1 MNILFVTATR
11 VGDAVLTTG
20 VLAALI
26 EKYPRSRITVA
37 CGAVAVPLFSAA
49 PNVVRCIAMVKR
61 KYSLHWLALWR
72 ACCATWWDLV
82 VDFRGS
88 GLAYLLAAR
97 TRRVYRRRPELGHRL
112 CELAAVMNF
121 PSPPPPRLWT
131 DATHEEQ
138 AAGLISDEDSVLA
151 IGPTANWQGKIWPA
165 ENFAALVERLT
176 SVDGFLPGARI
187 AVLGAANEKELSR
200 PLLDAIAPE
209 RLIDLVGQADLPTAG
224 AILKRCAL
232 FIGNDSGLMHLAAAA
247 GTPTLG
253 LFGPSREEKYAPWG
267 ERTAVA
273 RTAIP
278 YDELFPPGYDHRT
291 TASLMGSLSV
301 DTVELAARDLWR
313 RCTSSPVDQ

>member
-20 VLAALI
+20 ALAALV

-37 CGAVAVPLFSAA
+37 CGVVAAPLFLAA

-61 KYSLHWLALWR
+61 KNALHWLTLWR
-72 ACCATWWDLV
+72 TCCTTWWDLV

-88 GLAYLLAAR
+88 GLAYLLATR
-97 TRRVYRRRPELGHRL
+97 TRRVYRRRPALGHRL
-112 CELAAVMNF
+112 RELAAVMEF

-131 DATHEEQ
+131 NASHEEQ
-138 AAGLISDEDSVLA
+138 AARLITESDSVLA
-151 IGPTANWQGKIWPA
+151 VGPTANWQGKIWPA

-176 SVDGFLPGARI
+176 AANGILPGARI
-187 AVLGAANEKELSR
+187 AVLGAANERELAR

-209 RLIDLVGQADLPTAG
+209 RLIDLVGRADLPTAG
-224 AILKRCAL
+224 AVLKRCAL
-232 FIGNDSGLMHLAAAA
+232 FIGNDSGLRHLAAAA

-267 ERTAVA
+267 QRTAVA

-278 YDELFPPGYDHRT
+278 YEKLFPLDYDHRT
-291 TASLMGSLSV
+291 TPSLMGSLSV
-301 DTVELAARDLWR
+301 DTVDRAARDLWR
-313 RCTSSPVDQ
+313 RCADPPVDQ